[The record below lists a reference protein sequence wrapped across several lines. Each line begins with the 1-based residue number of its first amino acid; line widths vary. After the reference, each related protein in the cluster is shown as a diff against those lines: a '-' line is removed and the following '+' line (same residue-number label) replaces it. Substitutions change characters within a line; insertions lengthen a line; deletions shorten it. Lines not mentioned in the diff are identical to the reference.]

1 MNLSKNQISAE
12 LLPNSANNNGFLRS
26 LRRFFQ
32 NNEYAYLSY
41 AFFTPVALFF
51 LIYLAMGLHPFGDG
65 SVLVLDLNGQYV
77 SFYEMLRSAV
87 YGDAS
92 LIYSFERALGGEFMG
107 IYAYYLASPFSYIV
121 ALFPKERILEALLTI
136 FLLKSGLCGLTFG
149 WYLHRNTREGSR
161 SKITIVTF
169 ATLYAMSAYCVVQQH
184 NSMWIDAVIWLPI
197 LAYSIEQ
204 LIKFGK
210 YKLFV
215 LILALTVCSNYYI
228 GYMVCIF
235 VAAYFFYYYFAN
247 DEKTEESE
255 HPLNN
260 PRKERRHFRK
270 SLIRIGFYSAVAI
283 GMAAIIV
290 FTAYYSLKFGK
301 STFSSPNWAMS
312 LKFEFMDFLTK
323 FLPGS
328 YDTVRPEGLPFV
340 YCGLVTVM
348 LIPIYFCSRKFSRRE
363 KIASGILIVFFILSF
378 VCSTLDLIWHGF
390 QRPNWL
396 NYRYSF
402 MLCFVLLVLAYRAF
416 GEIRKVTSTMIFA
429 IGASIIGFVVIAQKM
444 TFTSYVENEEQLLAI
459 ETVLLT
465 LVCVSAYAIILAV
478 ARKTKQRESIA
489 MILAIVCCLEVYCSG
504 LTCDVQFGDDVVY
517 TKYSAYNN
525 YMNDLRPVTEAL
537 KIADPSFYR
546 MEKTSMRKT
555 NDSMALD
562 MNSLCCSTSTLN
574 QETID
579 FLRYVGYASK
589 SNWSKYLGG
598 TPVNDSLLGLKYLI
612 SKEELTDL
620 YEEFELELSEEEAD
634 NPYTVY
640 LNPYALSIA
649 FGANEKVNTLDLSS
663 YSKFGNP
670 MERLNAIVSAI
681 LGEDQTLSLFTA
693 VDEGTPTL
701 QNCKET
707 SVGSYMK
714 YSPENAD
721 KTASLSYA
729 IHTPTDQGDR
739 VELFFF
745 LSADQYTREV
755 SLKVNGSS
763 VGGFGGNETN
773 RIVSLGTF
781 DAGARINL
789 EVSIK
794 NDSNTLY
801 VKKASDCI
809 YYVDKE
815 VFADAFTRIKEG
827 PQYEIENGCSNDH
840 LIGTISTTEA
850 NQMIMTTIPYDEGF
864 TILLNGESIPYEKT
878 LDSLICFTIEEAGDY
893 TLEFVYRPK
902 MLVLGAAIS
911 CASAALFI
919 FLCLFEKKFR
929 AFAWGKGGRTIG
941 VNDHDDTDILAYDPS
956 TWNYG
961 FLLEDETNVPEPFVE
976 NAEVQEDEQESSV
989 AEDSAEPSDDII
1001 ASEQI
1006 DIISDEATDT
1016 EASEEATSAEE

>member
-1 MNLSKNQISAE
+1 MNHMNDTPNAE
-12 LLPNSANNNGFLRS
+12 LLTPLGTTPRFSER
-26 LRRFFQ
+26 LRRFLT
-32 NNEYAYLSY
+32 NNEYSYLYY

-87 YGDAS
+87 YGDTS

-149 WYLHRNTREGSR
+149 WYLHRNTKENTR

-184 NSMWIDAVIWLPI
+184 NSMWIDAVIWLPV
-197 LAYSIEQ
+197 LAYGIEQ
-204 LIKFGK
+204 MIKFGK

-215 LILALTVCSNYYI
+215 LTLALTLCSNYYI

-235 VAAYFFYYYFAN
+235 VAAYFFYYYFAH
-247 DEKTEESE
+247 DAKAEDSLYA
-255 HPLNN
+255 LNN
-260 PRKERRHFRK
+260 PRGERRHFRK
-270 SLIRIGFYSAVAI
+270 SLVRIGFYSAIAI
-283 GMAAIIV
+283 GISAVIV

-301 STFSSPNWAMS
+301 STFSNPSWAMT
-312 LKFEFMDFLTK
+312 LKFELMDFLTK

-340 YCGLVTVM
+340 YCGLITVM
-348 LIPIYFCSRKFSRRE
+348 LIPMFFCSKKFSERE
-363 KIASGILIVFFILSF
+363 KIASGLLIVFFFLSF
-378 VCSTLDLIWHGF
+378 ICSTLDLIWHGF

-416 GEIRKVTSTMIFA
+416 GEIRRVSSNMIFA
-429 IGASIIGFVVIAQKM
+429 VGAAIIGFVVVAQKM
-444 TFTSYVENEEQLLAI
+444 VFPSYVENEEHLLNI
-459 ETVLLT
+459 ETVLLS
-465 LVCVSAYAIILAV
+465 LLCVAAYCIILAV
-478 ARKTKQRESIA
+478 ARKTKQKESIA

-517 TKYSAYNN
+517 TRYSAYNN
-525 YMNDLRPVTEAL
+525 YMNPLRPVTEAV
-537 KIADPSFYR
+537 KKADPSFYR

-574 QETID
+574 EETID

-598 TPVNDSLLGLKYLI
+598 TPVNDSLLGLKYLL
-612 SKEELTDL
+612 SKDEMTDL
-620 YEEFELELSEEEAD
+620 YEIFEVELPEDEAD

-640 LNPYALSIA
+640 LNPYALSLA
-649 FGANEKVNTLDLSS
+649 FGANEKVNSLDFST
-663 YSKFGNP
+663 YSKYDNP

-681 LGEDQTLSLFTA
+681 LGEDGDLPIFHSIDGGDPALN
-693 VDEGTPTL
+693 
-701 QNCKET
+701 NCKAT
-707 SVGSYMK
+707 SVGAYQK
-714 YSPENAD
+714 YTPENAD
-721 KTASLSYA
+721 KTASLSY
-729 IHTPTDQGDR
+729 TVNVPTDQGER

-745 LSADQYTREV
+745 ISADQYTREV
-755 SLKVNGSS
+755 SVKANGSS

-781 DAGARINL
+781 DAGARVRVEISIN
-789 EVSIK
+789 
-794 NDSNTLY
+794 NDSDTLY
-801 VKKASDCI
+801 MKKATNCI
-809 YYVDKE
+809 YYVDEEIFK
-815 VFADAFTRIKEG
+815 DAFTRIKEG
-827 PQYEIENGCSNDH
+827 PQYDVEDNCANDH
-840 LIGTISTTEA
+840 LIGTITTTEE

-878 LDSLICFTIEEAGDY
+878 LDALICFNIEEAGEY
-893 TLEFVYRPK
+893 RLEFVYRPK
-902 MLVLGAAIS
+902 ELVLGVAIS
-911 CASAALFI
+911 CASVALFL
-919 FLCLFEKKFR
+919 FLCLFEKRFR

-941 VNDHDDTDILAYDPS
+941 INDTDDLVLPYDPS
-956 TWNYG
+956 AWDYG
-961 FLLEDETNVPEPFVE
+961 FLKEDDENSGESESPAAEDNGDIDEPLASEQLASEQLENEQT
-976 NAEVQEDEQESSV
+976 AEESPIDEQSG
-989 AEDSAEPSDDII
+989 ADSAE
-1001 ASEQI
+1001 
-1006 DIISDEATDT
+1006 
-1016 EASEEATSAEE
+1016 